1 MMASSS
7 FTSVNSAIYSNQNS
21 TKRKKSAPNKENEEG
36 CLWSCL
42 ISCLFFIMCVLI
54 VSFFLAFAVYLVYTI
69 MALAETGNNDIK
81 EKCPDNNSW
90 YCIILVLI
98 LGTIV
103 NSNKVKSEVEEKDE
117 SQSVMTQLCGFC
129 CWATINII
137 LIVWLNNNVNDSC
150 FDENFKDTK
159 LWIVANIQ
167 FWLFSILTLF
177 IGLVLVMTSCIV
189 TYELFSKSKVNSDT
203 NYNNNV

>member
-1 MMASSS
+1 MASSS
-7 FTSVNSAIYSNQNS
+7 FTSVNSAIYSNENS
-21 TKRKKSAPNKENEEG
+21 SKRKKSAPNKENEEG

-42 ISCLFFIMCVLI
+42 ISCLFFTMCVLI

-90 YCIILVLI
+90 YCVILVLI

-117 SQSVMTQLCGFC
+117 SQSLMTQLCGFC

-189 TYELFSKSKVNSDT
+189 TYELFSKSKLNSDT

>member
-1 MMASSS
+1 MASSS
-7 FTSVNSAIYSNQNS
+7 FTSVNSAIDSNQNCI
-21 TKRKKSAPNKENEEG
+21 KRKKSAPNKQNEES

-42 ISCLFFIMCVLI
+42 ISCLFFILCVLV

-69 MALAETGNNDIK
+69 MALAQTGNNDIK

-90 YCIILVLI
+90 YCVILVLI

-103 NSNKVKSEVEEKDE
+103 NFNKVKSEVEEKDE

-167 FWLFSILTLF
+167 FWLFSILTSF
-177 IGLVLVMTSCIV
+177 IGLVVVMTSCIV

>member
-1 MMASSS
+1 MASSS
-7 FTSVNSAIYSNQNS
+7 FTSVNSAIDSNENS
-21 TKRKKSAPNKENEEG
+21 IKRKKSAPNKENEES

-42 ISCLFFIMCVLI
+42 ISCLFFTMCVLV
-54 VSFFLAFAVYLVYTI
+54 VSFLLAFAVYLVYTI
-69 MALAETGNNDIK
+69 MALGETGNNDIK

-90 YCIILVLI
+90 YCVLVVLI

-103 NSNKVKSEVEEKDE
+103 NSNKVKSEIQEKDDE
-117 SQSVMTQLCGFC
+117 SQSIMTQLCGFC
-129 CWATINII
+129 CWGTINII

-167 FWLFSILTLF
+167 FWLFSILTSF
-177 IGLVLVMTSCIV
+177 IGLVLVITSCIV
-189 TYELFSKSKVNSDT
+189 TYDLLSKSKAKSDT
-203 NYNNNV
+203 LDNNV

>member
-1 MMASSS
+1 MASSS